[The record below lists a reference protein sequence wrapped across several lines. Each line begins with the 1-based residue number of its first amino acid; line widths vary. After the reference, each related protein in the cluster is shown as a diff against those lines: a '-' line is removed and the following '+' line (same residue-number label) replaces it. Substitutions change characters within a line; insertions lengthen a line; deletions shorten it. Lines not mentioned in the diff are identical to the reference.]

1 MLIKAR
7 PQVKYEII
15 EEMICRDN
23 NMLNIQLLCDI
34 AGVSR
39 SGFYDWR
46 NNKPAREE
54 QEENDRGDVE
64 FILWA
69 FNYRG
74 YKKGARSIYM
84 RLLRIEVRMNIK
96 KIRRLMAKYNV
107 VCPIR
112 AANPYRR
119 MAKAMATNHVAPN
132 IVARE
137 FKRHGKR
144 RVLLTDITYIKRI
157 NGEFT
162 FLSVIIDAYTKQ
174 VLAWVC
180 SPSLK
185 VDFVLETV
193 NILIEN
199 HGSEI
204 DDKTIIHSDQGSHYT
219 SHKFIDIVNNA
230 NLRQSMSRRGNC
242 WDNAPQ
248 ESFFGHMKEDVNFD
262 GKTHDEIIAIVD
274 DWMDYYN
281 NDRFQWG
288 LAKLSPNEYWK
299 YVTAGEYP
307 AVLSLQGFRPQSRSI
322 ADNITDNT
330 ASEDYPPPLEP
341 FCGGFAAEV

>member
-1 MLIKAR
+1 
-7 PQVKYEII
+7 VKYEII
-15 EEMICRDN
+15 EEMISKDN
-23 NMLNIQLLCDI
+23 NMLNIQLLCEI

-46 NNKPAREE
+46 NNKPAHIERE
-54 QEENDRGDVE
+54 QNDMGDLDY
-64 FILWA
+64 IIWA

-96 KIRRLMAKYNV
+96 KIRRLMAKYNII
-107 VCPIR
+107 CPIR
-112 AANPYRR
+112 APNPYRQ

-132 IVARE
+132 LVARE
-137 FKRHGKR
+137 FNKHGKR
-144 RVLLTDITYIKRI
+144 RILLTDITYIKRI
-157 NGEFT
+157 DGEFT

-174 VLAWVC
+174 ALAWVC
-180 SPSLK
+180 STSLK

-193 NILIEN
+193 NMLIER
-199 HGSEI
+199 HGTEI
-204 DDKTIIHSDQGSHYT
+204 DKKTIVHSDQGAHYT
-219 SHKFIDIVNNA
+219 SYKFIDIVNNA

-248 ESFFGHMKEDVNFD
+248 ESFFGHMKEDVDFK
-262 GKTHDEIIAIVD
+262 GKTHDEIAEIVD

-288 LAKLSPNEYWK
+288 LQKLSPNEYWK
-299 YVTAGEYP
+299 YITTGDYP
-307 AVLSLQGFRPQSRSI
+307 AVLAVQGCRPPSS
-322 ADNITDNT
+322 AVNISGVATVG
-330 ASEDYPPPLEP
+330 AQPPPIELPTME
-341 FCGGFAAEV
+341 GADENDAD